1 MCLFCTRL
9 KNKLCNYL
17 VEEMISIFR
26 LPSLITV
33 LPEITPDKAR
43 SESHL
48 YFFIYKYLS
57 IHLASQKSHNY
68 MLSGNKQVKFPAI
81 LLIAGPDSGFLSPV
95 KSRTL
100 MCVHVTALI

>member
-43 SESHL
+43 SESHQ
-48 YFFIYKYLS
+48 YFSLFYIQVLVYTPGFTKK
-57 IHLASQKSHNY
+57 SQLHAFR
-68 MLSGNKQVKFPAI
+68 Q
-81 LLIAGPDSGFLSPV
+81 
-95 KSRTL
+95 
-100 MCVHVTALI
+100 

>member
-17 VEEMISIFR
+17 VEEMLSIFR
-26 LPSLITV
+26 LPLMITV

-48 YFFIYKYLS
+48 YFSLFY
-57 IHLASQKSHNY
+57 
-68 MLSGNKQVKFPAI
+68 KQVLVYTP
-81 LLIAGPDSGFLSPV
+81 GFTK
-95 KSRTL
+95 KSQLHAFRQ
-100 MCVHVTALI
+100 

>member
-26 LPSLITV
+26 LPLMITV

-48 YFFIYKYLS
+48 YFSLFYIQVLVYTPGFTKK
-57 IHLASQKSHNY
+57 SQLHAFR
-68 MLSGNKQVKFPAI
+68 Q
-81 LLIAGPDSGFLSPV
+81 
-95 KSRTL
+95 
-100 MCVHVTALI
+100 

>member
-26 LPSLITV
+26 LPSL
-33 LPEITPDKAR
+33 PEITPDKAR

-48 YFFIYKYLS
+48 YFSLFY
-57 IHLASQKSHNY
+57 
-68 MLSGNKQVKFPAI
+68 KQVLVYTP
-81 LLIAGPDSGFLSPV
+81 GFTK
-95 KSRTL
+95 KSQLHAFRQ
-100 MCVHVTALI
+100 

>member
-26 LPSLITV
+26 LPSL
-33 LPEITPDKAR
+33 PEITPDKAR

-48 YFFIYKYLS
+48 YFSLFYIQVLVYTPGFTKK
-57 IHLASQKSHNY
+57 SQLH
-68 MLSGNKQVKFPAI
+68 AI
-81 LLIAGPDSGFLSPV
+81 
-95 KSRTL
+95 RQ
-100 MCVHVTALI
+100 

>member
-26 LPSLITV
+26 LSSLITV

-48 YFFIYKYLS
+48 YFSLFYTQVLVYTPGFTKK
-57 IHLASQKSHNY
+57 SQ
-68 MLSGNKQVKFPAI
+68 L
-81 LLIAGPDSGFLSPV
+81 
-95 KSRTL
+95 
-100 MCVHVTALI
+100 HVFRQ